1 MGCYQRPGLGVTDL
15 TDVLLASGQASS
27 GASTTLRGEGHC
39 KITGILMVRAAQGPA
54 LLSRGWQERAVEIVP
69 LQAAHGVRSFMGR
82 LTPEQLHPAGG

>member
-1 MGCYQRPGLGVTDL
+1 MALVQLSGEKDTAHEHPGVIGMR
-15 TDVLLASGQASS
+15 S
-27 GASTTLRGEGHC
+27 

-54 LLSRGWQERAVEIVP
+54 LLSRGWQERAVEMVP